1 MASLAGFYG
10 TQRDERISPY
20 WVDASNDAGDIR
32 AALDTKIQSYVDTLG
47 GNKFIRKVAP
57 PPLPAPTALP
67 ARPPARRLR
76 RPPASASAAAA

>member
-20 WVDASNDAGDIR
+20 WVDASNDGGDMR
-32 AALDTKIQSYVDTLG
+32 AALDAKIQSYVDTLG

-57 PPLPAPTALP
+57 PPLPAPP
-67 ARPPARRLR
+67 ARPPPPSQRSGRR
-76 RPPASASAAAA
+76 

>member
-57 PPLPAPTALP
+57 PPLPKVHAVGKGALTR
-67 ARPPARRLR
+67 AQLLGCALFCE
-76 RPPASASAAAA
+76 SN

>member
-57 PPLPAPTALP
+57 PPHSAHPPT
-67 ARPPARRLR
+67 RRLR
-76 RPPASASAAAA
+76 RRR